1 MGILLTC
8 LFAPS
13 PPPHCLSLISTLFVV
28 CAMVIFF
35 QEMKVKL
42 DYLFAN
48 LTPMGH
54 EGVGGKPVAA
64 AAAAAAKQ

>member
-1 MGILLTC
+1 
-8 LFAPS
+8 
-13 PPPHCLSLISTLFVV
+13 
-28 CAMVIFF
+28 MVIFF

-48 LTPMGH
+48 FTPMGH

-64 AAAAAAKQ
+64 AAAAAAANQ